1 LFVAT
6 VVFWKLRIFDSAT
19 RHDFALGSFDIY
31 IEHYPMTRYGFEMIS
46 SGHIP
51 LWNPYQLT
59 GMPFLAIPHVGLL
72 YPGNWIYVLFDT
84 VIAIEVSFVLHLFF
98 AALGSFLLARCSAC
112 HRFRV
117 SLRH

>member
-1 LFVAT
+1 MSEGKQRLCLGQSTALISSVGWVLGLFVAT

-51 LWNPYQLT
+51 L
-59 GMPFLAIPHVGLL
+59 
-72 YPGNWIYVLFDT
+72 
-84 VIAIEVSFVLHLFF
+84 
-98 AALGSFLLARCSAC
+98 
-112 HRFRV
+112 
-117 SLRH
+117 